1 MNNTEARR
9 NSNAFRFLF
18 RKTFVYIAVIMGS
31 LFLQSCNPFALL
43 LLWPYEDFEKVQ
55 TPTQSVVRNCSDK
68 SITLELWD
76 LKTDQINMS
85 FDIESGCD
93 VTISQFE
100 TENVIQELWRRYENE
115 PLLWLSNF
123 VSGDTIVQENTKTVI
138 RDANGV
144 VLKTWLLN
152 GDNLDDVSIYNI
164 DNWHHHSGTPSNKEV
179 INCHRFDWRDNMI
192 ENEIG
197 D

>member
-1 MNNTEARR
+1 MNHSRKK
-9 NSNAFRFLF
+9 NSNVIRLF
-18 RKTFVYIAVIMGS
+18 IRNLYTLIAVLVGG
-31 LFLQSCNPFALL
+31 LTLQSCNPFALL
-43 LLWPYEDFEKVQ
+43 LLWPFEDFEKVQ
-55 TPTQSVVRNCSDK
+55 TTTQSVVRNCSDK

-100 TENVIQELWRRYENE
+100 TENVIQELWCRYENE

-164 DNWHHHSGTPSNKEV
+164 DNWHHNSSTPSNKEV